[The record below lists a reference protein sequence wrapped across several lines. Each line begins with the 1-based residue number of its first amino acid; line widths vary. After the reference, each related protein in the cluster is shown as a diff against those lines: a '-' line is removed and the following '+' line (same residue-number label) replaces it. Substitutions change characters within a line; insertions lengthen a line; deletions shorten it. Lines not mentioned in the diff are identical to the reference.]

1 MAKMNDRQQEAVD
14 CLDGALLL
22 LAGAGTGKT
31 TVIVHRIANLVMHQ
45 VAPSS
50 ILAVT
55 FTNKA
60 AREMR
65 ERVGAMLGPGIA
77 KQMTISTFHSFCSM
91 VLRRHIAKLG
101 YSRNFSIAGEGY
113 QQGLINEIM
122 KELGQVGQGYDTMLW
137 RTRIS
142 LAKAEDWW
150 PDDLREN
157 SPYPRAAEVADV
169 YERYQTRMRL
179 MDLLDFDDLLCLTVK
194 LWKDFPEVLASY
206 RQKYQYIMI
215 DEYQDTNGVQLK
227 LMTML
232 AGEHGNIAV
241 VGDDDQSIYGWR
253 GANIENILHFDS
265 LFPKARVIRL
275 EQNYRSTNVIL
286 KAANELI
293 AHNRERHVKTLW
305 SSQEQGELIR
315 AVRCEDETAE
325 AEFIAR
331 STSENL
337 KKHALHWRNFAV
349 LFRSA
354 RQSRALEDAFRKQHI
369 PYVLVGGTSFY
380 ERKENLD
387 AIAFLEAVQNPHND
401 LAFLRVVNVPPRGI
415 GDTTIERLRSLRD
428 ETRQSL
434 QALAVDP
441 SMLARLPADGGAAL
455 REFALVLKDF
465 RENHFAEPGMLHD
478 KTEALFQ
485 RLNYLEG
492 LARMYKPR
500 ENALVRR
507 ENVLELLNSIA
518 EFDQQNHAGTLEAL
532 LERYNLMDANDRAD
546 EKGVPQDAVTLMTVH
561 AAKGLEF
568 DTVYVAGMERDLFP
582 HERALEEGNEAE
594 ERRLCYVAITRAKR
608 ELYLTYAEKRR
619 DGKVLRPHSPSKFLN
634 ELPDEC
640 VQFCKPDDL
649 YVKLSGAD
657 AVAFLLGN
665 A

>member
-14 CLDGALLL
+14 CLEGALLL

-31 TVIVHRIANLVMHQ
+31 TVIVHRIANLVHHG
-45 VAPSS
+45 VAASS

-60 AREMR
+60 AKEMR
-65 ERVGAMLGPGIA
+65 ERIGAMLGPALA
-77 KQMTISTFHSFCSM
+77 KEMTISTFHSFCSA
-91 VLRRHIAKLG
+91 VLRKHISKLG

-122 KELGQVGQGYDTMLW
+122 KELGQVGQGYDTALW
-137 RTRIS
+137 RNRIS
-142 LAKAEDWW
+142 LAKAEAWW

-157 SPYPRAAEVADV
+157 ADYPRASEVADV

-194 LWKDFPEVLASY
+194 LWEEHPEILAAY
-206 RQKYQYIMI
+206 HEKYQYIMI
-215 DEYQDTNGVQLK
+215 DEYQDTNDVQLK

-232 AGEHGNIAV
+232 AGKRGNIAV

-265 LFPKARVIRL
+265 TYPQARVIRL
-275 EQNYRSTNVIL
+275 EQNYRSTNIIL
-286 KAANELI
+286 RAANALI
-293 AHNRERHVKTLW
+293 ANNRERHVKNLW
-305 SSQEQGELIR
+305 SSQGDGELIR
-315 AVRCEDETAE
+315 AVRCADDTAE
-325 AEFIAR
+325 AAFIAR
-331 STSENL
+331 SISEQRP
-337 KKHALHWRNFAV
+337 KHGLQWRNFAV

-354 RQSRALEDAFRKQHI
+354 RQSRALEEAFRKQRI
-369 PYVLVGGTSFY
+369 PYMLVGGTSFY

-415 GDTTIERLRSLRD
+415 GDTTIEKLRKLRD
-428 ETRQSL
+428 ETHRSL
-434 QALAVDP
+434 QALATDAAA
-441 SMLARLPADGGAAL
+441 LARLPADGGAAL

-465 RENHFAEPGMLHD
+465 RENRFAQPGQLHD
-478 KTEALFQ
+478 KTAALFE
-485 RLNYLEG
+485 RLGYLDG
-492 LARMYKPR
+492 LAKMYKPR
-500 ENALVRR
+500 ENALERR
-507 ENVLELLNSIA
+507 ENVMELLNSIA
-518 EFDQQNHAGTLEAL
+518 EFEQQTHLGTLEAL

-546 EKGVPQDAVTLMTVH
+546 EKGVPQDVVTLMTVH

-582 HERALEEGNEAE
+582 HERALAEGNEAE

-619 DGKVLRPHSPSKFLN
+619 DGKVLRPHAPSKFLD
-634 ELPDEC
+634 ELPEEC
-640 VQFCKPDDL
+640 VRFCKPDEL
-649 YVKLSGAD
+649 YERISAAD
-657 AVAFLLGN
+657 AIAILLS
-665 A
+665 

>member
-14 CLDGALLL
+14 CLEGALLL

-31 TVIVHRIANLVMHQ
+31 TVIVHRIANLVHHG
-45 VAPSS
+45 VAASS

-60 AREMR
+60 AKEMR
-65 ERVGAMLGPGIA
+65 ERIGAMLGPALA
-77 KQMTISTFHSFCSM
+77 KEMTISTFHSFCSA
-91 VLRRHIAKLG
+91 VLRKHISKLG

-122 KELGQVGQGYDTMLW
+122 KELGQVGQGYDTALW
-137 RTRIS
+137 RNRIS
-142 LAKAEDWW
+142 LAKAEAWW

-157 SPYPRAAEVADV
+157 ADYPRASEVADV

-194 LWKDFPEVLASY
+194 LWEEHPEILAAY
-206 RQKYQYIMI
+206 HEKYQYIMI

-232 AGEHGNIAV
+232 AGKRGNIAV

-265 LFPKARVIRL
+265 TYPQARVIRL
-275 EQNYRSTNVIL
+275 EQNYRSTNIIL
-286 KAANELI
+286 KAANALI
-293 AHNRERHVKTLW
+293 ANNRERHVKNLW
-305 SSQEQGELIR
+305 SSQGDGELIR
-315 AVRCEDETAE
+315 AVRCADDTAE
-325 AEFIAR
+325 AAFIAR
-331 STSENL
+331 SISEQRP
-337 KKHALHWRNFAV
+337 KHGLQWRNFAV

-354 RQSRALEDAFRKQHI
+354 RQSRALEEAFRKQRI
-369 PYVLVGGTSFY
+369 PYMLVGGTSFY

-415 GDTTIERLRSLRD
+415 GDTTIEKLRKLRD
-428 ETRQSL
+428 ETHRSL
-434 QALAVDP
+434 QALATDAAA
-441 SMLARLPADGGAAL
+441 LARLPADGGAAL

-465 RENHFAEPGMLHD
+465 RENRFAQPGQLHD
-478 KTEALFQ
+478 KTAALFE
-485 RLNYLEG
+485 RLGYLDG
-492 LARMYKPR
+492 LAKMYKPR
-500 ENALVRR
+500 ENALERR
-507 ENVLELLNSIA
+507 ENVMELLNSIA
-518 EFDQQNHAGTLEAL
+518 EFEQQTHLGTLEAL

-546 EKGVPQDAVTLMTVH
+546 EKGVPQDVVTLMTVH

-582 HERALEEGNEAE
+582 HERALAEGNEAE

-619 DGKVLRPHSPSKFLN
+619 DGKVLRPHAPSKFLD
-634 ELPDEC
+634 ELPEEC
-640 VQFCKPDDL
+640 VRFCKPDEL
-649 YVKLSGAD
+649 YERISAAD
-657 AVAFLLGN
+657 AIAMLLS
-665 A
+665 

>member
-1 MAKMNDRQQEAVD
+1 MAKMNERQQEAVD

-45 VAPSS
+45 VSPSS

-65 ERVGAMLGPGIA
+65 ERIGAMLGPGIA
-77 KQMTISTFHSFCSM
+77 KPMTISTFHAFCST
-91 VLRRHIAKLG
+91 VLRKHITKLG

-122 KELGQVGQGYDTMLW
+122 KELGQVGQGYDTTVW
-137 RTRIS
+137 RNRIS
-142 LAKAEDWW
+142 LAKAENWW
-150 PDDLREN
+150 PDDLREQ
-157 SPYPRAAEVADV
+157 SPYPRAGEVADV

-194 LWKDFPEVLASY
+194 LWQDFPDVLAGY
-206 RQKYQYIMI
+206 REKYHYIMI

-253 GANIENILHFDS
+253 GANIENILHFDT
-265 LFPKARVIRL
+265 LYPHAKVIRL
-275 EQNYRSTNVIL
+275 EQNYRSTNIIL
-286 KAANELI
+286 KTANELI
-293 AHNRERHVKTLW
+293 AHNRERHVKNLW

-315 AVRCEDETAE
+315 AVRCVDETAE

-331 STSENL
+331 SISENR
-337 KKHALHWRNFAV
+337 KKHALQWRNFAV

-354 RQSRALEDAFRKQHI
+354 RQSRVLEEAFRKQRI

-415 GDTTIERLRSLRD
+415 GDTTIEKLRALRD
-428 ETRQSL
+428 ETHRNLQSL
-434 QALAVDP
+434 ASDETA
-441 SMLARLPADGGAAL
+441 LARLPAEGAAAL
-455 REFALVLKDF
+455 REFALVLNDF
-465 RENHFAEPGMLHD
+465 RENRFSQPGMLHD
-478 KTEALFQ
+478 KTNALFQ
-485 RLNYLEG
+485 RLGYLDG
-492 LARMYKPR
+492 LAKMYKPR
-500 ENALVRR
+500 ENALARR

-518 EFDQQNHAGTLEAL
+518 EFDQQNHGGTLEAL

-546 EKGVPQDAVTLMTVH
+546 EHGIPQDAVTLMTVH

-619 DGKVLRPHSPSKFLN
+619 DGKVMRPHAPSKFLD
-634 ELPDEC
+634 EMPKEC
-640 VQFCKPDDL
+640 VSFCKPDDL
-649 YVKLSGAD
+649 YVRLSSAD
-657 AVAFLLGN
+657 AAAFLLS
-665 A
+665 

>member
-14 CLDGALLL
+14 CLEGALLL

-31 TVIVHRIANLVMHQ
+31 TVIVHRIANLVHHG
-45 VAPSS
+45 VAASS

-60 AREMR
+60 AKEMR
-65 ERVGAMLGPGIA
+65 ERIGAMLGPALA
-77 KQMTISTFHSFCSM
+77 KEMTISTFHSFCSA
-91 VLRRHIAKLG
+91 VLRKHISKLG

-122 KELGQVGQGYDTMLW
+122 KELGQVGQGYDTALW
-137 RTRIS
+137 RNRIS
-142 LAKAEDWW
+142 LAKAEAWW

-157 SPYPRAAEVADV
+157 ADYPRASEVADV

-194 LWKDFPEVLASY
+194 LWEEHPEILAAY
-206 RQKYQYIMI
+206 HEKYQYIMI

-232 AGEHGNIAV
+232 AGKRGNIAV

-265 LFPKARVIRL
+265 TYPQARVIRL
-275 EQNYRSTNVIL
+275 EQNYRSTNIIL
-286 KAANELI
+286 RAANALI
-293 AHNRERHVKTLW
+293 ANNRERHVKNLW
-305 SSQEQGELIR
+305 SSQGDGELIR
-315 AVRCEDETAE
+315 AVRCADDTAE
-325 AEFIAR
+325 AAFIAR
-331 STSENL
+331 SISEQRP
-337 KKHALHWRNFAV
+337 KHGLQWRNFAV

-354 RQSRALEDAFRKQHI
+354 RQSRALEEAFRKQRI
-369 PYVLVGGTSFY
+369 PYMLVGGTSFY

-415 GDTTIERLRSLRD
+415 GDTTIEKLRKLRD
-428 ETRQSL
+428 ETHRSL
-434 QALAVDP
+434 QALATDAAA
-441 SMLARLPADGGAAL
+441 LARLPADGGAAL

-465 RENHFAEPGMLHD
+465 RENRFAQPGQLHD
-478 KTEALFQ
+478 KTAALFE
-485 RLNYLEG
+485 RLGYLDG
-492 LARMYKPR
+492 LAKMYKPR
-500 ENALVRR
+500 ENALERR
-507 ENVLELLNSIA
+507 ENVMELLNSIA
-518 EFDQQNHAGTLEAL
+518 EFEQQTHLGTLEAL

-546 EKGVPQDAVTLMTVH
+546 EKGVPQDVVTLMTVH

-582 HERALEEGNEAE
+582 HERALAEGNEAE

-619 DGKVLRPHSPSKFLN
+619 DGKVLRPHAPSKFLD
-634 ELPDEC
+634 ELPEEC
-640 VQFCKPDDL
+640 VRFCKPDEL
-649 YVKLSGAD
+649 YERISAAD
-657 AVAFLLGN
+657 AIAILLS
-665 A
+665 

>member
-14 CLDGALLL
+14 CLEGALLL

-31 TVIVHRIANLVMHQ
+31 TVIVHRIANLVHHG
-45 VAPSS
+45 VAASS

-60 AREMR
+60 AKEMR
-65 ERVGAMLGPGIA
+65 ERIGAMLGPALA
-77 KQMTISTFHSFCSM
+77 KEMTISTFHSFCSA
-91 VLRRHIAKLG
+91 VLRKHISKLG

-122 KELGQVGQGYDTMLW
+122 KELGQVGQGYDTALW
-137 RTRIS
+137 RNRIS
-142 LAKAEDWW
+142 LAKAEAWW
-150 PDDLREN
+150 PDDLREKGD
-157 SPYPRAAEVADV
+157 YPRASEVADV

-194 LWKDFPEVLASY
+194 LWEEHPEILAAY
-206 RQKYQYIMI
+206 HEKYQYIMI

-232 AGEHGNIAV
+232 AGKRGNIAV

-265 LFPKARVIRL
+265 TYPQARVIRL
-275 EQNYRSTNVIL
+275 EQNYRSTNIIL
-286 KAANELI
+286 KAANALI
-293 AHNRERHVKTLW
+293 ANNRERHVKNLW
-305 SSQEQGELIR
+305 SSQGDGELIR
-315 AVRCEDETAE
+315 AVRCADDTAE
-325 AEFIAR
+325 AAFIAR
-331 STSENL
+331 SISEQRP
-337 KKHALHWRNFAV
+337 KHGLQWRNFAV

-354 RQSRALEDAFRKQHI
+354 RQSRALEEAFRKQRI
-369 PYVLVGGTSFY
+369 PYMLVGGTSFY

-415 GDTTIERLRSLRD
+415 GDTTIEKLRKLRD
-428 ETRQSL
+428 ETHRSL
-434 QALAVDP
+434 QALATDAAA
-441 SMLARLPADGGAAL
+441 LARLPADGGAAL

-465 RENHFAEPGMLHD
+465 RENRFAQPGQLHD
-478 KTEALFQ
+478 KTTALFE
-485 RLNYLEG
+485 RLGYLDG
-492 LARMYKPR
+492 LAKMYKPR
-500 ENALVRR
+500 ENALERR
-507 ENVLELLNSIA
+507 ENVMELLNSIA
-518 EFDQQNHAGTLEAL
+518 EFEQQTHLGTLEAL

-546 EKGVPQDAVTLMTVH
+546 EKGVPQDVVTLMTVH

-582 HERALEEGNEAE
+582 HERALAEGNEAE

-619 DGKVLRPHSPSKFLN
+619 DGKVLRPHAPSKFLD
-634 ELPDEC
+634 ELPEEC
-640 VQFCKPDDL
+640 VRFCKPDDL
-649 YVKLSGAD
+649 YERISAAD
-657 AVAFLLGN
+657 AIAMLLS
-665 A
+665 

>member
-14 CLDGALLL
+14 CLEGALLL

-31 TVIVHRIANLVMHQ
+31 TVIVHRIANLVHHG
-45 VAPSS
+45 VAASS

-60 AREMR
+60 AKEMR
-65 ERVGAMLGPGIA
+65 ERIGAMLGPALA
-77 KQMTISTFHSFCSM
+77 KEMTISTFHSFCSA
-91 VLRRHIAKLG
+91 VLRKHISKLG

-122 KELGQVGQGYDTMLW
+122 KELGQVGQGYDTALW
-137 RTRIS
+137 RNRIS
-142 LAKAEDWW
+142 LAKAEAWW

-157 SPYPRAAEVADV
+157 ADYPRASEVADV

-194 LWKDFPEVLASY
+194 LWEEHPEILAAY
-206 RQKYQYIMI
+206 HEKYQYIMI

-232 AGEHGNIAV
+232 AGKRGNIAV

-265 LFPKARVIRL
+265 TYPQARIIRL
-275 EQNYRSTNVIL
+275 EQNYRSTNIIL
-286 KAANELI
+286 RAANALI
-293 AHNRERHVKTLW
+293 ANNRERHVKNLW
-305 SSQEQGELIR
+305 SSQGDGELIR
-315 AVRCEDETAE
+315 AVRCADDTAE
-325 AEFIAR
+325 AAFIAR
-331 STSENL
+331 SISEQRP
-337 KKHALHWRNFAV
+337 KHGLQWRNFAV

-354 RQSRALEDAFRKQHI
+354 RQSRALEEAFRKQRI
-369 PYVLVGGTSFY
+369 PYMLVGGTSFY

-415 GDTTIERLRSLRD
+415 GDTTIEKLRKLRD
-428 ETRQSL
+428 ETHRSL
-434 QALAVDP
+434 QALATDAAA
-441 SMLARLPADGGAAL
+441 LARLPADGGASL

-465 RENHFAEPGMLHD
+465 RENRFAQPGQLHD
-478 KTEALFQ
+478 KTAALFE
-485 RLNYLEG
+485 RLGYLDG
-492 LARMYKPR
+492 LAKMYKPR
-500 ENALVRR
+500 ENALERR
-507 ENVLELLNSIA
+507 ENVMELLNSIA
-518 EFDQQNHAGTLEAL
+518 EFDQQTHLGTLEAL

-546 EKGVPQDAVTLMTVH
+546 EKGVPQDVVTLMTVH

-582 HERALEEGNEAE
+582 HERALAEGNEAE

-619 DGKVLRPHSPSKFLN
+619 DGKVLRPHAPSKFLD
-634 ELPDEC
+634 ELPEEC
-640 VQFCKPDDL
+640 VRFCKPDEL
-649 YVKLSGAD
+649 YERISAAD
-657 AVAFLLGN
+657 AIAMLLS
-665 A
+665 